1 MSGSRYGARGS
12 RRRDRDFQV
21 FSLSFLD
28 TICCAF
34 GALILIMVLA
44 QVGRPRVIEAINT
57 TLRGTVARREV
68 EVGALRD
75 RAEALARDLPAAEA
89 AAERQHEQR
98 LGLEREL
105 ERLRAE
111 SGGTLGIAAP
121 GLHDAARFA
130 SAQESLTLEMRRLL
144 GERFE
149 RARRAPVGGVPV
161 DAEYVVF
168 LIDNSGSM
176 QSYSWQAAQAKLREV
191 LDMYPA
197 LKGFQVMNDQG
208 RYLFSDTRGQW
219 LGDSPERRRAV
230 VAALKGFNAVSG
242 SDPTPGIVAAIRAFA
257 SPDHKVSV
265 YVFGDEFTG
274 ASIQQSVDAIDAV
287 NRGDAGG
294 ERRVRIHYIGFPLD
308 PNAPQFTNTRL
319 AELMRVVCER
329 NGGSFVGLVR

>member
-12 RRRDRDFQV
+12 RRRDRDFQI

-28 TICCAF
+28 AICCAF

-44 QVGRPRVIEAINT
+44 QVGRPKVIEAINT
-57 TLRGTVARREV
+57 TLKGTIERREAQL
-68 EVGALRD
+68 GALS
-75 RAEALARDLPAAEA
+75 AASEALVRDLPSAEA
-89 AAERQHEQR
+89 AALRQHEHR
-98 LGLEREL
+98 LALEREL
-105 ERLRAE
+105 ARLNAAA
-111 SGGTLGIAAP
+111 GGTP
-121 GLHDAARFA
+121 GHRDAAELA
-130 SAQESLTLEMRRLL
+130 AAEESLTPEMRRLL

-149 RARRAPVGGVPV
+149 RARRAPIGGVPV

-208 RYLFSDTRGQW
+208 RYLFADSRGQW

-230 VAALKGFNAVSG
+230 VAALTGFNAVSA
-242 SDPTPGIVAAIRAFA
+242 SDPTAGIVAAIRTFA
-257 SPDHKVSV
+257 SPAHKVSV

-274 ASIQQSVDAIDAV
+274 ASIQQSVDAIDAA
-287 NRGDAGG
+287 NPRDASG

-308 PNAPQFTNTRL
+308 PGAPQFTNTRL